1 VRQFITT
8 RLQRYWDI
16 RAAGNF
22 SFGGTG
28 GGLIVASALALAV
41 DAASVLAIISGLG
54 FIALGLFCVWLE
66 IGRPWRAIN
75 VFLHPRTSWM
85 TREALLVP
93 PLFAAGGATV
103 FDIRFA
109 ALAGAFAAAFLYCQA
124 RMLHASRGIPAWC
137 QDEVVPLIVATGIAE
152 GAGAYLVIA
161 NPSSFMIAVAL
172 AAGIAREVARE
183 AYRRGVNRAK
193 APAGTLAW
201 FSSPEERLLTAA
213 RLASIALLALALGG
227 LHTAAA
233 GGLLT
238 VLTGWGLKAM
248 LIVRAAFTRGH
259 VIQHTP
265 TRGRGGGQMVESC
278 FEMQQRVD
286 EALLREKRS
295 VGR

>member
-1 VRQFITT
+1 MKQLVTT

-28 GGLIVASALALAV
+28 GGLIIASALALAV
-41 DAASVLAIISGLG
+41 DAASVLAILCGLG
-54 FIALGLFCVWLE
+54 LIALGLFCVWLE
-66 IGRPWRAIN
+66 IGRPWRAFN
-75 VFLHPRTSWM
+75 VFFHPRTSWM

-93 PLFAAGGATV
+93 PLFAAGCATLLDV
-103 FDIRFA
+103 RFA
-109 ALAGAFAAAFLYCQA
+109 ALAGALAAGFLYCQA

-152 GAGAYLVIA
+152 GAGAYLVVA
-161 NPSSFMIAVAL
+161 TPSNFMIAFTL

-183 AYRRGVNRAK
+183 AYRRGLNRTK

-201 FSSPEERLLTAA
+201 FSLPEENLLTAA
-213 RLASIALLALALGG
+213 RLGSIVLLALALGG
-227 LHTAAA
+227 LPTAAA
-233 GGLLT
+233 GGLLA

-259 VIQHTP
+259 VIEHAP
-265 TRGRGGGQMVESC
+265 TRGRGGGQLVVPC
-278 FEMQQRVD
+278 FEVQQPVK
-286 EALLREKRS
+286 EAPLREQRGI
-295 VGR
+295 GR

>member
-1 VRQFITT
+1 MRQFVTT

-16 RAAGNF
+16 RAVGNF

-41 DAASVLAIISGLG
+41 DAASVPAIICGLG
-54 FIALGLFCVWLE
+54 LIALGLCCVWLE
-66 IGRPWRAIN
+66 IGRPWRAFN
-75 VFLHPRTSWM
+75 VFFHPRTSWM
-85 TREALLVP
+85 TREALLIP
-93 PLFAAGGATV
+93 PLFAAGSATLL
-103 FDIRFA
+103 DIRFA
-109 ALAGAFAAAFLYCQA
+109 ALAGALAAGFLYCQA

-152 GAGAYLVIA
+152 GAGAYLIIA
-161 NPSSFMIAVAL
+161 TPSTFMIAFAL

-201 FSSPEERLLTAA
+201 FSLPEERLLTAA
-213 RLASIALLALALGG
+213 RFASIALLALALGG
-227 LHTAAA
+227 LRTTAA
-233 GGLLT
+233 GGLLA

-248 LIVRAAFTRGH
+248 LIIRVAFTRGH
-259 VIQHTP
+259 VIEHTP
-265 TRGRGGGQMVESC
+265 TRGRGGGHVVEPR
-278 FEMQQRVD
+278 FDIQQRVD
-286 EALLREKRS
+286 EALLREQRS